1 MDIYTNILVALDLSD
16 DAEKVLLKAIDIAS
30 RYQSKLTVVHIVE
43 PLISDANFV
52 LPVMSV
58 EIETAL
64 KERAKTFLGELAK
77 KYAAVKLDVA
87 VEIGSIKGEVFRLV
101 EEKKINLIIIG
112 THGRHGVA
120 RLLGSTASAILH
132 GTPVDVLAVR
142 VGSVD

>member
-1 MDIYTNILVALDLSD
+1 MDMYTNILVALDLSD
-16 DAEKVLLKAIDIAS
+16 DAEKVLSKAIDVAK
-30 RYQSKLTVVHIVE
+30 RYQAKVTLAHIVE
-43 PLISDANFV
+43 PMLSDANFV

-58 EIETAL
+58 EVETAL
-64 KERAKTFLGELAK
+64 KQRAQSFLGDLARK
-77 KYAAVKLDVA
+77 HASMAMDV
-87 VEIGSIKGEVFRLV
+87 VVDVGSIKGEIFRLV
-101 EEKKINLIIIG
+101 GEKKFNLIIIG